1 MRRLLHD
8 RRGGAA
14 VEFAIIA
21 PVLGAILAVLVS
33 VWGDATTVLRMRAA
47 VHGGASYLRT
57 PDADPAL
64 TRDVVIETW
73 EEMPAGAEVSV
84 ETSCLCGEAVSGC
97 AVLCPSGDPPGVYV
111 TIRAATGSP
120 DQQIGRTYSAAEV
133 VRVR

>member
-47 VHGGASYLRT
+47 VHAGAGYLRT
-57 PDADPAL
+57 PAADTDL
-64 TRDVVIETW
+64 VRDVVIQTW
-73 EEMPAGAEVSV
+73 EEMPAGAEISV
-84 ETSCLCGEAVSGC
+84 QTSCLCGEAASGC
-97 AVLCPSGDPPGVYV
+97 AVLCASGDAPAVYIA
-111 TIRAATGSP
+111 IRAATGSP

>member
-47 VHGGASYLRT
+47 VHAGAGYLRT
-57 PDADPAL
+57 PAADPEL
-64 TRDVVIETW
+64 TRDVVIQTW
-73 EEMPAGAEVSV
+73 EEMPAGAEISV
-84 ETSCLCGEAVSGC
+84 QTSCLCGETAGGC
-97 AVLCPSGDPPGVYV
+97 AVLCPSGDPPAVYV

-120 DQQIGRTYSAAEV
+120 DQQIGRTYTAAEV

>member
-1 MRRLLHD
+1 MRRLFHD

-47 VHGGASYLRT
+47 VHAGADYLRT
-57 PDADPAL
+57 AGADPEL
-64 TRDVVIETW
+64 TRDVVAHTW
-73 EEMPAGAEVSV
+73 ESKPAGAVITV
-84 ETSCLCGEAVSGC
+84 ENACLCGEVATGC
-97 AVLCPSGDPPGVYV
+97 AVLCPSGDPPSVYV
-111 TIRAATGSP
+111 TIRAATGSS
-120 DQQIGRTYSAAEV
+120 DQQLGRTYTSSEV